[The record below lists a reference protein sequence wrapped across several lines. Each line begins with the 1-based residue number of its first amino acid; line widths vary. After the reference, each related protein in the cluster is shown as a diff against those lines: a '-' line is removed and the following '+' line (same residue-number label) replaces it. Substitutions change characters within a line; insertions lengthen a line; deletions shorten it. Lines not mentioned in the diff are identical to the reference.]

1 MKIDIRLV
9 NEDFALN
16 QYEIEILKKISEWPR
31 CVEISSLK
39 LEPNRISFYLYDLV
53 TLFHSYWN
61 LGNENKEF
69 RFVYQNKSVNNSRL
83 LLLKALLIVIKK
95 WNVNFRSINTKKHVM
110 LKNIKYIFYL
120 GSFLIFLILT
130 TRFYFSDQ
138 NIRKTNKSRSFYS
151 VELNNNTQNLTLLKN
166 DTKNIIEYSNDVEV
180 YKKRRKKYTFFGLLE
195 K

>member
-1 MKIDIRLV
+1 
-9 NEDFALN
+9 
-16 QYEIEILKKISEWPR
+16 
-31 CVEISSLK
+31 
-39 LEPNRISFYLYDLV
+39 
-53 TLFHSYWN
+53 
-61 LGNENKEF
+61 
-69 RFVYQNKSVNNSRL
+69 
-83 LLLKALLIVIKK
+83 
-95 WNVNFRSINTKKHVM
+95 M

-180 YKKRRKKYTFFGLLE
+180 YKKRRKKYTFFGLIE